1 MLTDGDAGTGAG
13 AKTMGARAIDF
24 FPLARE
30 SDVVVMGVYPD
41 GQQCRITGQR
51 RAEAWT
57 RGTAIGP
64 ESVRVITVAVA
75 DDDDA
80 ARLYDEFEHL
90 LGSEMM

>member
-1 MLTDGDAGTGAG
+1 MG
-13 AKTMGARAIDF
+13 AKAVDF

-41 GQQCRITGQR
+41 GQRCRITGHK

-57 RGTAIGP
+57 RDPAIGP
-64 ESVRVITVAVA
+64 GSVRVITVAVA

-90 LGSEMM
+90 LGSDMM